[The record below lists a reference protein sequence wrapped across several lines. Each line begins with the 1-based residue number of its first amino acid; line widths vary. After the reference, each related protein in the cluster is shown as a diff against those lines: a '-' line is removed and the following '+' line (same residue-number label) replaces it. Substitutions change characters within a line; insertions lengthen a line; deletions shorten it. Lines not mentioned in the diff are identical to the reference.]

1 MRRPLPSPATLIAL
15 LALFVALGTGAYAAT
30 QLPKN
35 SVRSKQIKNGQVS
48 TKDLKDG
55 SATGTDVK
63 DGSLTGVDVA
73 DGSLSGADV
82 TDDSLSGADIDES
95 SLQVKS
101 EVMPISA
108 RVPAGTVATP
118 LYSASGL
125 SVALDCGAGG
135 SATISR
141 TNVNGFFAEEG
152 RSFSSLPNVLNEG
165 TASNASVISMAAN
178 SHIDDHLTFRR
189 SSDGAVV
196 TADLV
201 LVTTDSQ
208 VGTDCLAMG
217 NAFAS
222 RGG

>member
-1 MRRPLPSPATLIAL
+1 MMTKSRRNAGVFAL
-15 LALFVALGTGAYAAT
+15 VHILLRIDDDSFDGAFGRDRQQMKLA
-30 QLPKN
+30 
-35 SVRSKQIKNGQVS
+35 
-48 TKDLKDG
+48 
-55 SATGTDVK
+55 
-63 DGSLTGVDVA
+63 A
-73 DGSLSGADV
+73 DRFPGADV
-82 TDDSLSGADIDES
+82 TDDSLSGADIDEA

-118 LYSASGL
+118 LYSANGL